1 MTTTAQPRSRPHRG
15 LPMRSVPRRFAL
27 SAAFALVAVLLA
39 LAPTGIPALLAGQ
52 QTTEAAQWEAEAQAL
67 RQQRATGAAAVE
79 NRSRAIE
86 LYRKAAHAWQEQGLR
101 HRAGSALTAVGQL
114 LDAGGKPGE
123 ALQAFEQALELLG
136 SDAEPKPRTS
146 ALYGKAKML
155 AAAGRFPQAISV
167 FQEVLPLCEQTND
180 RFQQALALHNLANA
194 YWNLADTR
202 NALANYQR
210 ALEIRTEIGDK
221 PGLAYTWYGLTITHW
236 SAGERQLALDAARR
250 SEEIWIELK
259 SPFGQGNARNS
270 MGLLYA
276 ELGDFPRAREAYRT
290 AMAMWRQAG
299 SDVMQAYTHN
309 NLGMLAAQQGR
320 LAEAQR
326 EYAQAQPVLEKA
338 QDTLGLAYLY
348 QNQADLAV
356 KARRWS
362 EAPPLYER
370 SLQIKRRMGNRFG
383 EAITEER
390 LGSALVAQ
398 GKAAEAIPHLTN
410 GLALHEAIG
419 NRSGMMMA
427 RAGLARAH
435 HALGKTDES
444 LTQFRQALA
453 LAEED
458 RGSIANEDLR
468 VTYFT
473 TVQDLFDEYIA
484 LLAFESERT
493 GNAALAE
500 QALLAHER
508 SRSRQL
514 LDALLALESAREPSA
529 SAVAAPA
536 TPATDWLRRER
547 AQRGRLRAVAQRLQR
562 LHSADAPEEEK
573 TAARAQLDSALREW
587 YDLRGQGRQ
596 DGLLAHATL
605 ETISSLPHL
614 ELGEDTTLLVLRL
627 GASQSYGWRWDKGG
641 LALKKLPDAQ
651 SLRRQAQRFR
661 DALTAREPRPDE
673 QGLPEE
679 HNLDS
684 RAARI
689 AAADAVLQQEGR
701 RLSWM
706 LLSGLLRGVKAQR
719 LVISLDGPLSGIP
732 IAALPHPYNPD
743 RLLVDDFELVHA
755 PSASVLAQLQQ
766 RPQSPKQPASVVVVA
781 DPVFTAQDSRVQAR
795 SPSANG
801 HPQSHTPA
809 LPRLRFTEAEA
820 KAIASLRP
828 DAVQVYRGFQAT
840 RDLLRQDAV
849 ARAGVLHLATH
860 AWVDEDRPAASA
872 IAFSG
877 VRPDGAPL
885 DGQLR
890 EFEIYNL
897 KLAASLVVLSGC
909 RTARGKAIAGEGVQS
924 LARGFFA
931 AGVPQVLATQWAVQ
945 DSATAELM
953 KHFYHGY
960 LGEALTAS
968 AALRRAQLA
977 ARRTTHLRHPYYWAA
992 FTLQGD
998 WR

>member
-1 MTTTAQPRSRPHRG
+1 MTTTAQPRFECDRHGRHGESARRHPHG
-15 LPMRSVPRRFAL
+15 LSIVLACL
-27 SAAFALVAVLLA
+27 LLA
-39 LAPTGIPALLAGQ
+39 IAAMGFPARLAGQ
-52 QTTEAAQWEAEAQAL
+52 QPAEPAQWEAEAQAL
-67 RQQRATGAAAVE
+67 RQQRATGAAAAE

-86 LYRKAAHAWQEQGLR
+86 LYRKAAQVWQEQGLR
-101 HRAGSALTAVGQL
+101 QRAGNALAAVGQL
-114 LDAGGKPGE
+114 LDAGGKPGD

-136 SDAEPKPRTS
+136 TDAEPKPRAS

-155 AAAGRFPQAISV
+155 AAAGRFPPAIAA
-167 FQEVLPLCEQTND
+167 FREVLPLCEQTSD
-180 RFQQALALHNLANA
+180 RFQQALTLHNLANA

-221 PGLAYTWYGLTITHW
+221 PGLAYSWYGLTITHW

-250 SEEIWIELK
+250 SEEIWIDLK

-276 ELGDFPRAREAYRT
+276 ELGDFPRAREAYRK

-299 SDVMQAYTHN
+299 SEIMQAYTHN

-320 LAEAQR
+320 LAEAR
-326 EYAQAQPVLEKA
+326 KEYALALPVLEKA

-362 EAPPLYER
+362 EAQPLYAR
-370 SLQIKRRMGNRFG
+370 SLEIKRRMGNRFG

-390 LGSALVAQ
+390 IGSALVAAGQ
-398 GKAAEAIPHLTN
+398 AVEAIPHLRN
-410 GLALHEAIG
+410 GLALHEVIG
-419 NRSGMMMA
+419 NRSGIMMA
-427 RAGLARAH
+427 RASLARAH
-435 HALGKTDES
+435 QALGKTPES
-444 LTQFRQALA
+444 LAHFREALA

-484 LLAFESERT
+484 LLARESERSGT
-493 GNAALAE
+493 AALAE

-514 LDALLALESAREPSA
+514 LDSLLALDAARESPA
-529 SAVAAPA
+529 FAEGAATGA
-536 TPATDWLRRER
+536 ATDWIRRER
-547 AQRGRLRAVAQRLQR
+547 EQRGRLRAVAQRLQR
-562 LHSADAPEEEK
+562 LNSAQAAEDEK
-573 TAARAQLDSALREW
+573 TAARAQLDRVLREW
-587 YDLRGQGRQ
+587 YDLRGQAHQ

-605 ETISSLPHL
+605 ETISSLPDL
-614 ELGEDTTLLVLRL
+614 QLGDDTALLVFRV
-627 GASQSYGWRWDKGG
+627 GAAQSYGWRLDQGG
-641 LALKKLPDAQ
+641 LTLKQLPDPQ
-651 SLRRQAQRFR
+651 SLRRQALRFR
-661 DALTAREPRPDE
+661 DALTAREPRPE
-673 QGLPEE
+673 EFGVPEE
-679 HNLDS
+679 RSLEA

-689 AAADAVLQQEGR
+689 AAADAVLEQEGR

-706 LLSGLLRGVKAQR
+706 LLSGVLRGVKARR
-719 LVISLDGPLSGIP
+719 LVLSLDGVLSGIP

-755 PSASVLAQLQQ
+755 PSATVLAQLQQ
-766 RPQSPKQPASVVVVA
+766 RPRSPHRAASVVVVA
-781 DPVFTAQDSRVQAR
+781 DPVFTAQDSRVKAR
-795 SPSANG
+795 SRSAIG
-801 HPQSHTPA
+801 QPHSDTPA

-840 RDLLRQDAV
+840 QDLLRQDAV
-849 ARAGVLHLATH
+849 ARAGVIHLATH

-877 VRPDGAPL
+877 LRPDGTPI

-897 KLAASLVVLSGC
+897 KLAARLVVLSGC
-909 RTARGKAIAGEGVQS
+909 RTARGKTIAGEGVQS

-953 KHFYHGY
+953 ERFYHAY
-960 LGEALTAS
+960 LGNQQTAS
-968 AALRRAQLA
+968 AALRQAQLA
-977 ARRTTHLRHPYYWAA
+977 ARRTPHLRHPYYWAA

>member
-1 MTTTAQPRSRPHRG
+1 MKTTVQTRFRCHRE
-15 LPMRSVPRRFAL
+15 LQVRFVPRRLAQRAACAL
-27 SAAFALVAVLLA
+27 AGLLLA
-39 LAPTGIPALLAGQ
+39 ITALGFPARLAGQ
-52 QTTEAAQWEAEAQAL
+52 QAAEAAQWEAEAQAL
-67 RQQRATGAAAVE
+67 RQQRATGAAAAE
-79 NRSRAIE
+79 NRNRAIE

-101 HRAGSALTAVGQL
+101 QRAGSALTAVGQL
-114 LDAGGKPGE
+114 LDAAGKPGE
-123 ALQAFEQALELLG
+123 ALHAFEQALELLG
-136 SDAEPKPRTS
+136 ADAEPKSRAS

-155 AAAGRFPQAISV
+155 AAAGRFPQAISAFRAV
-167 FQEVLPLCEQTND
+167 VPLWEQTND

-202 NALANYQR
+202 NALANYQQ
-210 ALEIRTEIGDK
+210 ALEIRTEIADK

-250 SEEIWIELK
+250 SEAIWLELK

-290 AMAMWRQAG
+290 AMSMWRQAG
-299 SDVMQAYTHN
+299 SEIMQAYTHN

-320 LAEAQR
+320 LAEARR
-326 EYAQAQPVLEKA
+326 EYALALPILEKA
-338 QDTLGLAYLY
+338 QDTLGLSYLY

-362 EAPPLYER
+362 EAQPLYER
-370 SLQIKRRMGNRFG
+370 SLQIKQRMGNRFG

-390 LGSALVAQ
+390 MGSALVAE
-398 GKAAEAIPHLTN
+398 GKAAEAIRHLNN

-435 HALGKTDES
+435 HALVRTEES
-444 LTQFRQALA
+444 LTHFREALA

-484 LLAFESERT
+484 LLAKESERS
-493 GNAALAE
+493 GSAALAE

-514 LDALLALESAREPSA
+514 LDALLALEAARE
-529 SAVAAPA
+529 APA
-536 TPATDWLRRER
+536 STLGAPTGAATDWIRRER
-547 AQRGRLRAVAQRLQR
+547 VQRGRLRAVAQRLQR
-562 LHSADAPEEEK
+562 LYSVEAAEDEK
-573 TAARAQLDSALREW
+573 TAARAQLDSVLREW
-587 YDLRGQGRQ
+587 YDLRGQARQ

-605 ETISSLPHL
+605 ETISSLPDL
-614 ELGEDTTLLVLRL
+614 ELGEDTTLLVFRV
-627 GASQSYGWRWDKGG
+627 GAAHSYGWRLDKGG
-641 LALKKLPDAQ
+641 LTLKQLPDAQ

-673 QGLPEE
+673 QGLSEDGGME
-679 HNLDS
+679 A

-689 AAADAVLQQEGR
+689 AAADAVLDQEGR

-706 LLSGLLRGVKAQR
+706 LLSGMLRGVKARR
-719 LVISLDGPLSGIP
+719 LVLSLDGVLSGIP

-755 PSASVLAQLQQ
+755 PSATVLAHLQQ
-766 RPQSPKQPASVVVVA
+766 RPRSPEQAASVVVVA
-781 DPVFTAQDSRVQAR
+781 DPVFTAQDSRVKAR
-795 SPSANG
+795 SVAENG
-801 HPQSHTPA
+801 RPESSSPA

-840 RDLLRQDAV
+840 QNLLRQDAV
-849 ARAGVLHLATH
+849 ARAGVIHLATH

-877 VRPDGAPL
+877 VRPDGTPI

-897 KLAASLVVLSGC
+897 NLAARLVVLSGC

-953 KHFYHGY
+953 EHFYRGY
-960 LGEALTAS
+960 LGKKQTAS
-968 AALRRAQLA
+968 AALRQAQLA
-977 ARRTTHLRHPYYWAA
+977 ARRTPHLRHPYYWAA
-992 FTLQGD
+992 FTVQGD